1 MASGAPLLVDV
12 EFGPRQ
18 ALYGLAQGFWPY
30 AGQDG
35 KEGFPAA
42 PHTGMLMRADG
53 QGQFQTVAFHLDRP
67 TTFEVVGGTAFV
79 VTITGKVL
87 KVTGLR

>member
-1 MASGAPLLVDV
+1 
-12 EFGPRQ
+12 
-18 ALYGLAQGFWPY
+18 
-30 AGQDG
+30 
-35 KEGFPAA
+35 
-42 PHTGMLMRADG
+42 MLMRADG